1 MSEQGSDRKCVC
13 LGAGP
18 ELSQLLTRFGP
29 GEAAV
34 GHFRTARVEMLKGI
48 RAMIDR
54 QIENIEKPASRGA
67 KVTVE

>member
-1 MSEQGSDRKCVC
+1 MSETSERKCVC
-13 LGAGP
+13 QGAGP
-18 ELSQLLTRFGP
+18 ELSQLLMRLGP

-34 GHFRTARVEMLKGI
+34 SHFKAARVEMLKGI

-54 QIENIEKPASRGA
+54 QIESIEKPASRGA